1 MNAAIRSG
9 RGPLEST
16 TFPKNGPLKYTPT
29 EIKLKTA
36 QKKP

>member
-16 TFPKNGPLKYTPT
+16 IFPKTGPLMYTPT
-29 EIKLKTA
+29 KIKFKNA
-36 QKKP
+36 QKET